1 MRAHQTFVA
10 LCGLAALAPAP
21 IDHAGIEGLTRVA
34 SGLSAPIF
42 VTHAPDDPSRLFIA
56 QRGGSIRIL
65 DLNTGRLLPTSFLT
79 TTVDTSG
86 EGGLLGLAF
95 HPDYNTA
102 GAPGF
107 GKFYLNV
114 TTGSPFTTRIR
125 EFSVDPANPNLA
137 NAGSL
142 KEILSFA
149 QPQTNHNGGWLGF
162 SPVDRQLYIATGDG
176 GNTND

>member
-1 MRAHQTFVA
+1 MCANRSLAA
-10 LCGLAALAPAP
+10 LCGLAVLVGASVS
-21 IDHAGIEGLTRVA
+21 HADIQGLTRVA

-42 VTHAPDDPSRLFIA
+42 VDHAPNDPSRLFIA

-65 DLNTGRLLPTSFLT
+65 DLTTGNLLPTPFLT

-95 HPDYNTA
+95 HPGYSTV

-125 EFSVDPANPNLA
+125 EFSVDSANPNLA

-142 KEILSFA
+142 RALLSVV
-149 QPQTNHNGGWLGF
+149 QPQTNHNGGWMDF
-162 SPVDRQLYIATGDG
+162 
-176 GNTND
+176 